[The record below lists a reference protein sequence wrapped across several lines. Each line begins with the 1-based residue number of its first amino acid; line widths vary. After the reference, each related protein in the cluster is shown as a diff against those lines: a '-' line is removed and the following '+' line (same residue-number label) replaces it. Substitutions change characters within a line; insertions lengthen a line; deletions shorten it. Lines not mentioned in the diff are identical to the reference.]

1 MLIRR
6 LMTPL
11 TLALALALAVA
22 VLMSAGNRASGQV
35 AGDAVLV
42 GAGDIASCRSTGDEA
57 TADLI
62 ADIPGTVAAFGD
74 NAYENGSLS
83 DYNRCYEPSW
93 GRFKDRTM
101 PSVGNHEYQTPG
113 ASGYFDYFSAPP
125 SPPVPDPGLTPGK
138 GYYSYELGAWHVV
151 VLNSNCA
158 EVSCA
163 AGSQQEQWLRK
174 DLAEHQTAC
183 TAAYFH
189 HPRFASSGVGSN
201 TAVAPFWQA
210 LYDANAEVVL
220 NGHAHNYE
228 RFAPQRPDGTLD
240 EAKGLR
246 EFIVGTGGKSLNSFP
261 TVRKNSLVRLND
273 AYGVIKLTLHSNSY
287 DWQFVTAPDGR
298 VDDFGSGS
306 CHGGTT
312 PPPTGDTT
320 PPTVTNT
327 VPASGAPGVSPTTDI
342 KATFSEDMNA
352 STINNTTFKLKQS
365 GTTTTIAAD
374 VSYPDPNGPPFTAKL
389 DPRDPLRA
397 GTTYKAVVTV
407 GAKDL
412 QGNRLDQNSTKTGSQ
427 QKGWSFTVSN

>member
-6 LMTPL
+6 LMAPL

-22 VLMSAGNRASGQV
+22 VLMSAGNRASGQM
-35 AGDAVLV
+35 AGDPVLV

-57 TADLI
+57 TAALLENID
-62 ADIPGTVAAFGD
+62 GTVAAFGD
-74 NAYENGSLS
+74 NAYDNGSLS
-83 DYNRCYEPSW
+83 DYNNCYGPSW
-93 GRFKDRTM
+93 GRQSILARTK

-113 ASGYFDYFSAPP
+113 AQGYFAYFGAAAG
-125 SPPVPDPGLTPGK
+125 DPQK
-138 GYYSYELGAWHVV
+138 GYYSYDLGAWHVV

-174 DLAEHQTAC
+174 DLADHPTAC

-240 EAKGLR
+240 ETKGLR

-287 DWQFVTAPDGR
+287 DWQFVTAPNATVADS
-298 VDDFGSGS
+298 GSGT

-327 VPASGAPGVSPTTDI
+327 VPASGAPEVSPTTDI
-342 KATFSEDMNA
+342 KATFSEDMNP
-352 STINNTTFKLKQS
+352 STINTTTFKLKQS

-412 QGNRLDQNSTKTGSQ
+412 QGNRLDQNSTKIGSQ